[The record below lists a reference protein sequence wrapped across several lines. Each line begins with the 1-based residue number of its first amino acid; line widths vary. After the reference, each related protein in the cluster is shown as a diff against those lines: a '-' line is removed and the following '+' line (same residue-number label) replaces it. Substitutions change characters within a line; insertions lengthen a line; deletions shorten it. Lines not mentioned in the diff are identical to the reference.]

1 MLTGKQRSYLKSLAH
16 SKKPLTQIGKEGIN
30 DGFIEQMNILLEQH
44 ELVKI
49 NVLDNSG
56 EAAQD
61 VANELC
67 EALNAEFVQA
77 IGHKFTIYRQS
88 RENPMIM
95 IPGADNT
102 RALKNIQSKAQASKK
117 DDRTNKAG
125 GKISKPLKGK
135 RGRAKTKALAAKK
148 TERMVSIKKKA

>member
-16 SKKPLTQIGKEGIN
+16 TKKPLTQVGKEGITPA
-30 DGFIEQMNILLEQH
+30 FIEQMNVLLEQH

-49 NVLDNSG
+49 NVLENSG

-61 VANELC
+61 VATELC
-67 EALNAEFVQA
+67 EVLKAEYVQV
-77 IGHKFTIYRQS
+77 IGNKFTLYRES

-102 RALKNIQSKAQASKK
+102 RAIRNIQAKNQGTGK
-117 DDRTNKAG
+117 DERTNKAG
-125 GKISKPLKGK
+125 GKISKPLAGK
-135 RGRAKTKALAAKK
+135 KRKAKSRALALKK
-148 TERMVSIKKKA
+148 VERKVSIKKKG